1 MTLGSY
7 TQVVALPIYCSVDDT
22 LPVASLPAALTDWFA
37 TRGWAV
43 RRHQLEMLAAARAG
57 DHALLVAPT
66 GSGKTLA
73 GFLPTLA
80 ELIATPCDGLHT
92 IYVSPLKALAVDVA
106 RNLLTPVAE
115 MGLDL
120 RVETRTGDTPS
131 DRKARQRER
140 PPQILLTTPES
151 LSLLISYPDADRML
165 GSLRTIIVD
174 EVHAFATTKR
184 GDILNLAMSRLA
196 ALSPGLRRVGLSAT
210 IADPEAYQGWLAP
223 DADAASVRLVRGD
236 PGAEPVVEI
245 LVPDG
250 RIPWSGHNGRYA
262 AAEVIK
268 LIAAHKLTIV
278 FVNTR
283 AVAELI
289 FRDLWAENDDA
300 LPIGIHHG
308 SLSAEARRK
317 VENAMATGR
326 LRAIVATASLD
337 LGIDWGDV
345 DLVVQMGAPKGSSRL
360 LQRIGRANHRMDEA
374 SEAVVVPGNR
384 FEYLESLAARDA
396 VAAHELDVDSF
407 RPGGIDV
414 LAQHIMACACAAP
427 FAADT
432 MYAEIRSSAPYA
444 GLPRAEFDR
453 TLAFIESGG
462 YALKAY
468 ERYKRLTRGPDGLY
482 RVSHPRLATQHR
494 LNAGTIV
501 EAAALNVVF
510 GRQGKGR
517 GGRSFGKVEEW
528 FASQLRIGDSFMFAG
543 QVLEVTGFD
552 GPDLFVRMGKGDP
565 RVPTYVGGRMPLSTN
580 LARRVR
586 GLFNTPERWAEMPA
600 DVHEWLDYQQ
610 LRSSLPG
617 MDDLLVETFPAD
629 GRHYMV
635 AYGFEGRNAHQT
647 LGMLLTQRMEKAG
660 LQPLGF
666 VGSDYMVAT
675 WSLVPVTDPKP
686 LFSPQV
692 FEDELAQWISDSPFL
707 RRSFREVAVIAGLI
721 DRVHPG
727 QHKTG
732 KQVTF
737 SSDLIYDV
745 LRRHEPDHL
754 LLSAA
759 WSDARSKITDI
770 ARLAALL
777 ERSQTHLVHRA
788 LDRVSPLAVPVLLEA
803 GKERVFGAA
812 DDALLTEADK
822 LASEAMRLD

>member
-1 MTLGSY
+1 M
-7 TQVVALPIYCSVDDT
+7 VAAP
-22 LPVASLPAALTDWFA
+22 LPAPLTDWFA

-73 GFLPTLA
+73 GFLPSLA
-80 ELIATPCDGLHT
+80 ELIETPTEGLHT
-92 IYVSPLKALAVDVA
+92 VYVSPLKALAVDVA
-106 RNLLTPVAE
+106 RNLTTPIAE
-115 MGLDL
+115 MGLSI

-131 DRKARQRER
+131 DRKARQRSD

-151 LSLLISYPDADRML
+151 LSLLISYPDAARML
-165 GSLRTIIVD
+165 GGLRTVIVD

-196 ALSPGLRRVGLSAT
+196 ALSPSLRRVGLSAT

-236 PGAEPVVEI
+236 PGAEPVIDI

-262 AAEVIK
+262 AGEVIK

-289 FRDLWAENDDA
+289 FRDLWAMNDDA

-308 SLSAEARRK
+308 SLSAEARHK
-317 VENAMATGR
+317 VEGAMASGR

-396 VAAHELDVDSF
+396 VAAHDLDVDAF

-427 FAADT
+427 FAPDAL
-432 MYAEIRSSAPYA
+432 YAEVRTSAPYA

-453 TLAFIESGG
+453 TIAFIESGG

-468 ERYKRLTRGPDGLY
+468 ERYKRLTLGPDGLY
-482 RVSHPRLATQHR
+482 RVSHPRMATQHR

-510 GRQGKGR
+510 GQSRAR
-517 GGRSFGKVEEW
+517 RGRSFGRVEEW

-543 QVLEVTGFD
+543 QVLEVTGFE
-552 GPDLFVRMGKGDP
+552 GPDLFVKMGRGDP
-565 RVPTYVGGRMPLSTN
+565 KVPTYVGGRMPLSTN

-586 GLFNTPERWAEMPA
+586 GLFNAPERWAEMPA
-600 DVHEWLDYQQ
+600 DVHEWLDYQR
-610 LRSSLPG
+610 LRSVLPG
-617 MDDLLVETFPAD
+617 MDDLLVETFPD
-629 GRHYMV
+629 GGRHYMV

-660 LQPLGF
+660 LAPLGF

-675 WSLVPVTDPKP
+675 WSLNPVTDPAP
-686 LFSPQV
+686 LFSPDV
-692 FEDELAQWISDSPFL
+692 FEDELALWISESPFL

-721 DRVHPG
+721 ERVHPG
-727 QHKTG
+727 QHKSG

-754 LLSAA
+754 LLTAA
-759 WSDARSKITDI
+759 WSDARAKITDI
-770 ARLAALL
+770 GRLAALL
-777 ERSQTHLVHRA
+777 ERSQTHLVHRT
-788 LDRVSPLAVPVLLEA
+788 LDRVSPLAVPVLLEV

-812 DDALLTEADK
+812 DDALLVEADA
-822 LASEAMRLD
+822 LAREAMRLD

>member
-1 MTLGSY
+1 
-7 TQVVALPIYCSVDDT
+7 
-22 LPVASLPAALTDWFA
+22 
-37 TRGWAV
+37 
-43 RRHQLEMLAAARAG
+43 
-57 DHALLVAPT
+57 
-66 GSGKTLA
+66 
-73 GFLPTLA
+73 
-80 ELIATPCDGLHT
+80 
-92 IYVSPLKALAVDVA
+92 
-106 RNLLTPVAE
+106 
-115 MGLDL
+115 
-120 RVETRTGDTPS
+120 
-131 DRKARQRER
+131 
-140 PPQILLTTPES
+140 
-151 LSLLISYPDADRML
+151 
-165 GSLRTIIVD
+165 
-174 EVHAFATTKR
+174 
-184 GDILNLAMSRLA
+184 
-196 ALSPGLRRVGLSAT
+196 
-210 IADPEAYQGWLAP
+210 
-223 DADAASVRLVRGD
+223 
-236 PGAEPVVEI
+236 
-245 LVPDG
+245 
-250 RIPWSGHNGRYA
+250 
-262 AAEVIK
+262 
-268 LIAAHKLTIV
+268 
-278 FVNTR
+278 
-283 AVAELI
+283 
-289 FRDLWAENDDA
+289 
-300 LPIGIHHG
+300 
-308 SLSAEARRK
+308 
-317 VENAMATGR
+317 
-326 LRAIVATASLD
+326 
-337 LGIDWGDV
+337 
-345 DLVVQMGAPKGSSRL
+345 
-360 LQRIGRANHRMDEA
+360 
-374 SEAVVVPGNR
+374 
-384 FEYLESLAARDA
+384 
-396 VAAHELDVDSF
+396 
-407 RPGGIDV
+407 
-414 LAQHIMACACAAP
+414 
-427 FAADT
+427 
-432 MYAEIRSSAPYA
+432 
-444 GLPRAEFDR
+444 
-453 TLAFIESGG
+453 
-462 YALKAY
+462 
-468 ERYKRLTRGPDGLY
+468 
-482 RVSHPRLATQHR
+482 
-494 LNAGTIV
+494 
-501 EAAALNVVF
+501 
-510 GRQGKGR
+510 
-517 GGRSFGKVEEW
+517 
-528 FASQLRIGDSFMFAG
+528 LRIGDSFMFAG

>member
-1 MTLGSY
+1 MSG
-7 TQVVALPIYCSVDDT
+7 LPLLI
-22 LPVASLPAALTDWFA
+22 TDWFT
-37 TRGWAV
+37 TRGWGV
-43 RRHQLEMLAAARAG
+43 RRHQLEMLAAAQAG
-57 DHALLVAPT
+57 EHALLVAPT
-66 GSGKTLA
+66 GSGKTLS
-73 GFLPTLA
+73 GFLPSLA
-80 ELIATPCDGLHT
+80 ELIAAPVDGLHT
-92 IYVSPLKALAVDVA
+92 LYVSPLKALAVDVQ

-115 MGLDL
+115 MGLDI

-165 GSLRTIIVD
+165 GTLRTVIVD
-174 EVHAFATTKR
+174 EIHAFATTKR
-184 GDILNLAMSRLA
+184 GDILNLAMARLQ

-223 DADAASVRLVRGD
+223 HADAGAVRLVHGD
-236 PGAEPVVEI
+236 PGAEPHVEI

-250 RIPWSGHNGRYA
+250 RIPWAGHNGRYA
-262 AAEVIK
+262 AREVIK
-268 LIAAHKLTIV
+268 LIARHKLTIV

-300 LPIGIHHG
+300 FPIGIHHG

-360 LQRIGRANHRMDEA
+360 LQRIGRANHRMDEV

-396 VAAHELDVDSF
+396 VEAHELDVDLF

-414 LAQHIMACACAAP
+414 LAQHVMACACAAP
-427 FAADT
+427 FEADA
-432 MYAEIRSSAPYA
+432 MYAEVRSSAPYA

-453 TLAFIESGG
+453 TLGFIESGG
-462 YALKAY
+462 YSLRAY

-482 RVSHPRLATQHR
+482 RVSHPRMAAQHR

-510 GRQGKGR
+510 GRR
-517 GGRSFGKVEEW
+517 GRSFGKVEEW
-528 FASQLRIGDSFMFAG
+528 FASQLRVGDSFMFAG

-552 GPDLFVRMGKGDP
+552 GPDLFVKMSKGDP

-586 GLFNTPERWAEMPA
+586 GLFNAPERWAEMPA

-629 GRHYMV
+629 GRNYMV

-660 LQPLGF
+660 LQPMGF

-675 WSLVPVTDPKP
+675 WSLLPVTDPKP
-686 LFSPQV
+686 LFSPDV
-692 FEDELAQWISDSPFL
+692 FEDELAEWIAGSPFL
-707 RRSFREVAVIAGLI
+707 RRAFREVAVIAGLI

-759 WSDARSKITDI
+759 WTDARSKITDI
-770 ARLAALL
+770 GRLAALL
-777 ERSQTHLVHRA
+777 ERSQTHLVHRV

-812 DDALLTEADK
+812 DEALLVEADALAEA
-822 LASEAMRLD
+822 AMRLD

>member
-1 MTLGSY
+1 M
-7 TQVVALPIYCSVDDT
+7 PISAVMAD
-22 LPVASLPAALTDWFA
+22 LPAPITDWFA
-37 TRGWAV
+37 SRGWAE
-43 RRHQLEMLAAARAG
+43 RRHQREMRAAAEAG
-57 DHALLVAPT
+57 EHALLVAPT

-80 ELIATPCDGLHT
+80 DLIASPSDGLHT
-92 IYVSPLKALAVDVA
+92 VYVSPLKALAVDVQ
-106 RNLLTPVAE
+106 RNLLTPITE
-115 MGLDL
+115 MGLDI

-131 DRKARQRER
+131 DRKARQRAT

-165 GSLRTIIVD
+165 GNLKTVIVD

-184 GDILNLAMSRLA
+184 GDILNLALSRLA
-196 ALSPGLRRVGLSAT
+196 AISPGLRRVALSAT
-210 IADPEAYQGWLAP
+210 IADPEAYAGWLAP
-223 DADAASVRLVRGD
+223 DADPSTVRIVHGD
-236 PGAEPVVEI
+236 PGAEPVVDI

-289 FRDLWAENDDA
+289 FRDLWAENDDS

-308 SLSAEARRK
+308 SLSPEARRK
-317 VENAMATGR
+317 VESAMATGR

-396 VAAHELDVDSF
+396 VAAHELDTDVF
-407 RPGGIDV
+407 RAGGIDV

-427 FAADT
+427 FAPDDL
-432 MYAEIRSSAPYA
+432 YAEVRSAAPYA
-444 GLPRAEFDR
+444 GLPRPEFDR

-482 RVSHPRLATQHR
+482 RVSHPRMATQHR

-510 GRQGKGR
+510 GRR
-517 GGRSFGKVEEW
+517 GRSFGRVEEW

-552 GPDLFVRMGKGDP
+552 GPDMFVRIGKGDP

-586 GLFNTPERWAEMPA
+586 GLFNAPERWAEMPP
-600 DVHEWLDYQQ
+600 DVREWLDYQR
-610 LRSSLPG
+610 LRSALPG
-617 MDDLLVETFPAD
+617 MDDLLVETFPEG

-647 LGMLLTQRMEKAG
+647 LGMLLTQRMETAG
-660 LQPLGF
+660 LRPLGF

-675 WSLVPVTDPKP
+675 WSLEPVTDPKP

-692 FEDELAQWISDSPFL
+692 FEDELAAWIAESPFL
-707 RRSFREVAVIAGLI
+707 RRAFREVAVIAGLI

-754 LLSAA
+754 LLTAA
-759 WSDARSKITDI
+759 WSDARAKITDI

-777 ERSQTHLVHRA
+777 ERSQTHLVHRV
-788 LDRVSPLAVPVLLEA
+788 LDRVSPLAVPVLLEV

-812 DDALLTEADK
+812 DDALLIEADA
-822 LASEAMRLD
+822 LASAAMRLD

>member
-1 MTLGSY
+1 
-7 TQVVALPIYCSVDDT
+7 
-22 LPVASLPAALTDWFA
+22 
-37 TRGWAV
+37 
-43 RRHQLEMLAAARAG
+43 MLAAARAG

-80 ELIATPCDGLHT
+80 ELIAAPADGLHT
-92 IYVSPLKALAVDVA
+92 VYVSPLKALAVDVA
-106 RNLLTPVAE
+106 RNLTNPIAE
-115 MGLDL
+115 MGLDI

-151 LSLLISYPDADRML
+151 LSLLISYPDAARML
-165 GSLRTIIVD
+165 GGLKTIIVD

-236 PGAEPVVEI
+236 AGAEPVIDI

-262 AAEVIK
+262 AKRVIE
-268 LIAAHKLTIV
+268 LIAAHRLTIV

-289 FRDLWAENDDA
+289 FRDLWAENDAA

-308 SLSAEARRK
+308 SLSPEARRK
-317 VENAMATGR
+317 VENAMASGR

-414 LAQHIMACACAAP
+414 LAQHVMACACAAP
-427 FAADT
+427 FAPDDL
-432 MYAEIRSSAPYA
+432 YAEVRTSAPYA

-453 TLAFIESGG
+453 CLAFIESGG

-510 GRQGKGR
+510 GRRGKGR
-517 GGRSFGKVEEW
+517 GGRSFGRVEEW

-552 GPDLFVRMGKGDP
+552 GPDMFVRMGKGDP

-586 GLFNTPERWAEMPA
+586 GLFNSPDRWGEMPP
-600 DVHEWLDYQQ
+600 DVHEWLDYQR

-617 MDDLLVETFPAD
+617 MDDLLVETFPD
-629 GRHYMV
+629 NGRHFMV

-660 LQPLGF
+660 LGPMGF

-675 WSLVPVTDPKP
+675 WSLQPVTDPKP

-727 QHKTG
+727 QHKSG

-754 LLSAA
+754 LLTAA
-759 WSDARSKITDI
+759 WSDARAKITDI
-770 ARLAALL
+770 GRLAALL
-777 ERSQTHLVHRA
+777 ERSQTHLVHRD
-788 LDRVSPLAVPVLLEA
+788 LDRVSPLAVPVLLEV
-803 GKERVFGAA
+803 GKERVFGAVDEA
-812 DDALLTEADK
+812 LLAEADALA
-822 LASEAMRLD
+822 AAAMRLD

>member
-1 MTLGSY
+1 M
-7 TQVVALPIYCSVDDT
+7 D
-22 LPVASLPAALTDWFA
+22 LPAPLTDWF
-37 TRGWAV
+37 TSRGWGV
-43 RRHQLEMLAAARAG
+43 RRHQREMLAAAAAG

-80 ELIATPCDGLHT
+80 ELIAAPTEGLHT
-92 IYVSPLKALAVDVA
+92 VYVSPLKALAVDVA
-106 RNLLTPVAE
+106 RNLTTPIAE
-115 MGLDL
+115 MGLDI

-151 LSLLISYPDADRML
+151 LSLLISYPDAGRML
-165 GSLRTIIVD
+165 GGLRTIIVD

-223 DADAASVRLVRGD
+223 DADASSVRLVQGD
-236 PGAEPVVEI
+236 AGAEPMIDI

-262 AAEVIK
+262 AAKVIE

-289 FRDLWAENDDA
+289 FRDLWAENDAA

-308 SLSAEARRK
+308 SLSPEARRK

-396 VAAHELDVDSF
+396 VEAHELDVDTF
-407 RPGGIDV
+407 RPGGLDV
-414 LAQHIMACACAAP
+414 LAQHVMACACAAP
-427 FAADT
+427 FAPDDL
-432 MYAEIRSSAPYA
+432 YAEVRTSAPYA
-444 GLPRAEFDR
+444 GLPRVEFDR
-453 TLAFIESGG
+453 CLAFIESGG

-482 RVSHPRLATQHR
+482 RVSHPRMATQHR

-510 GRQGKGR
+510 GRR
-517 GGRSFGKVEEW
+517 GRSFGRVEEW
-528 FASQLRIGDSFMFAG
+528 FAAQLRIGDSFMFAG
-543 QVLEVTGFD
+543 QVLEVTGFE
-552 GPDLFVRMGKGDP
+552 GPDMFVRMGKGDP

-586 GLFNTPERWAEMPA
+586 GLFNAPERWAEMPP
-600 DVHEWLDYQQ
+600 DVHEWLDYQA
-610 LRSSLPG
+610 LRSALPG
-617 MDDLLVETFPAD
+617 MDDLLVETFPD
-629 GRHYMV
+629 NGRHFMV

-660 LQPLGF
+660 LSPLGF

-675 WSLVPVTDPKP
+675 WSLNPVIDPAP

-727 QHKTG
+727 QHKSG

-754 LLSAA
+754 LLTAA
-759 WSDARSKITDI
+759 WSDARAKITDI
-770 ARLAALL
+770 GRLAALL
-777 ERSQTHLVHRA
+777 ERSQTHLVHRT
-788 LDRVSPLAVPVLLEA
+788 LDRVSPLAVPVLLEV

-812 DDALLTEADK
+812 DDALLAEADA
-822 LASEAMRLD
+822 LAREAMRLD